1 MQLDVYV
8 GERMYPIEV
17 TQETLDLGIEFF
29 DKIDRDMDGG
39 WRMGP
44 EYIERPD
51 RVQRGQIVA
60 SRLLVAIE
68 TGNEMMVRA
77 LAGYFASRLPEVR
90 SVNINLEGEAL
101 NTDLVTDTGQ
111 SLMG

>member
-1 MQLDVYV
+1 MQLDVYI
-8 GERMYPIEV
+8 GDRMYPIEV
-17 TQETLDLGIEFF
+17 TQQTLDLGQEFY
-29 DKIDRDMDGG
+29 DKIDHDMDGG

-44 EYIERPD
+44 EYIESPD
-51 RVQRGQIVA
+51 RIQRGQIVA

-90 SVNINLEGEAL
+90 SLNINLEGEAL
-101 NTDLVTDTGQ
+101 NTDLVTDTGE
-111 SLMG
+111 SLRA